1 MKNNRHK
8 IKKMDP
14 FKKSLEKAKLAKE
27 EKESKVL
34 GHEQNEIERQIKL
47 KRRKKQTK
55 LLQQRTS
62 RGQPI
67 MKHAINNILYKLE
80 KQNQQTQE
88 DLTQTKKTSTSTT
101 PTPRHHSSKFH
112 NNNKK
117 TTPSTT
123 KNRQPQQQHQQKQ
136 QLHGEETKKKKRSRK
151 FY

>member
-1 MKNNRHK
+1 MG
-8 IKKMDP
+8 
-14 FKKSLEKAKLAKE
+14 E

-80 KQNQQTQE
+80 KQNQE
-88 DLTQTKKTSTSTT
+88 DLTQTKKTSTSTA

>member
-1 MKNNRHK
+1 MGEKEEKEEMDKRMKKNRHK

-80 KQNQQTQE
+80 KQNQQPQE
-88 DLTQTKKTSTSTT
+88 DLTQTKKSTSTMST
-101 PTPRHHSSKFH
+101 SPTPRHHSLKFP
-112 NNNKK
+112 NSNKK
-117 TTPSTT
+117 T
-123 KNRQPQQQHQQKQ
+123 
-136 QLHGEETKKKKRSRK
+136 
-151 FY
+151 

>member
-1 MKNNRHK
+1 MGRKLQKIDSDRDDDEDKNEEDEKMNAEKEEKEEMDKKMKKNRHK

-67 MKHAINNILYKLE
+67 MKHVINNILYKLE

-88 DLTQTKKTSTSTT
+88 DLTQTKKTSTSMSTSPAT
-101 PTPRHHSSKFH
+101 RHHSSKF
-112 NNNKK
+112 
-117 TTPSTT
+117 
-123 KNRQPQQQHQQKQ
+123 
-136 QLHGEETKKKKRSRK
+136 
-151 FY
+151 